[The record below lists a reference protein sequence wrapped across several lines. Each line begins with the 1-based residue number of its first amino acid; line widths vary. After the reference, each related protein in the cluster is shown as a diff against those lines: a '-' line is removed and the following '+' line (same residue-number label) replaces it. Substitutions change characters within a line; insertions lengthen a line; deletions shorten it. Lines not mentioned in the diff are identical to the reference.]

1 MLFNPNTCCIHLKSI
16 FTKMSLIF
24 EHIKFILFIMNNNYD
39 VIYVAVCF
47 FLLFELRAELSIV
60 TVVALAKF
68 SPNE

>member
-1 MLFNPNTCCIHLKSI
+1 
-16 FTKMSLIF
+16 MSLIL

-39 VIYVAVCF
+39 IIYVAVCF